1 MEEITLE
8 ELKEQYNKREKK
20 WEKWSSE
27 KQILSTK
34 MGEYLCKWQNVK
46 REYAKQN
53 QFIKMYK
60 DECEELK
67 DKIGKARNLI
77 QYIIDY
83 GFDYDG
89 LKSEE
94 DLKGL
99 IDMLV
104 DYARKSKDIL
114 KIEEPIDN
122 GK

>member
-20 WEKWSSE
+20 WEKWSDE

-60 DECEELK
+60 DRCKELEDRMKKAK
-67 DKIGKARNLI
+67 DLI

>member
-67 DKIGKARNLI
+67 DKIEKAKNLI